1 MPDMLVSTTDK
12 NTAKGELEVQKKKKS
27 PSWKGVYWCLASSQ
41 RSSFLNFYEMYASS
55 GQA

>member
-12 NTAKGELEVQKKKKS
+12 NTAKGELEVQKKQS
-27 PSWKGVYWCLASSQ
+27 PSWKGVYWCLANSQ